1 MIEMQAKTANP
12 SIREPT
18 QNIQVKFIEREK
30 SVWAKKETERTRK
43 YKDRGEIK
51 LKQVGRE
58 QCSRW
63 NGVLSGTDGAGEN
76 TAVLIPFQVMKSDEP
91 YIYVAKVL

>member
-1 MIEMQAKTANP
+1 
-12 SIREPT
+12 
-18 QNIQVKFIEREK
+18 
-30 SVWAKKETERTRK
+30 
-43 YKDRGEIK
+43 
-51 LKQVGRE
+51 VGRE